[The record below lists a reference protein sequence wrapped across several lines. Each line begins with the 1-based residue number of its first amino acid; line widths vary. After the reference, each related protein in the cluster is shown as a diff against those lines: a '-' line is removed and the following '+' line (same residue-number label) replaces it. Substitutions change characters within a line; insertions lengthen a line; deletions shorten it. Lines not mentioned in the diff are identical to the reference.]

1 MRIDVY
7 FNGSSTGQQDL
18 HDRVVLVV
26 DVLRASTSIAAAL
39 NNGARA
45 VIPFEG
51 VDEAIMRARSL
62 ERSEVLL
69 AGERKMAPIPG
80 FQLGNSPKEFT
91 ADVVNGKTI
100 VMTTTNGTAALASA
114 AAAAE
119 VIVGCFANYSAV
131 LAWLRAAARA
141 GKSITILCA
150 GTNGRFAL
158 EDAICAGR
166 FVRGVARRGIQ
177 PELGD
182 AASVAA
188 IIDRRMGGDL
198 LAVLRD
204 SEHGRALTEAG
215 LGDDVTYCASLN
227 THPVVPVYRER
238 QIVRLG
244 DSREDQGRGGQV
256 RGGQVRGG
264 QGQGR

>member
-1 MRIDVY
+1 MRLDVH
-7 FNGSSTGQQDL
+7 FNGSAEGQHDL

-39 NNGARA
+39 HNGARA

-51 VDEAIMRARSL
+51 VDEAMTRARSL
-62 ERSEVLL
+62 ERSEVVL
-69 AGERKMAPIPG
+69 AGERKMAPIQG

-91 ADVVNGKTI
+91 ADQVNGKI
-100 VMTTTNGTAALASA
+100 VVMTTTNGTSALAG
-114 AAAAE
+114 
-119 VIVGCFANYSAV
+119 IVGATEVLVGAFANYSAV

-141 GKSITILCA
+141 GKSITIVCA

-166 FVRGVARRGIQ
+166 FVRGIERRGIQ

-182 AASVAA
+182 AANVAA

-198 LAVLRD
+198 PAVLRN
-204 SEHGRALTEAG
+204 SEHGRALIDAG
-215 LGDDVTYCASLN
+215 LGEDVTYCATLD
-227 THPVVPVYRER
+227 THPVVPVYRDR
-238 QIVRLG
+238 QVVSLNKKR
-244 DSREDQGRGGQV
+244 GR
-256 RGGQVRGG
+256 
-264 QGQGR
+264 

>member
-1 MRIDVY
+1 VRIDVL
-7 FNGSSTGQQDL
+7 FNGSSTPGGGGQNDL

-51 VDEAIMRARSL
+51 VDEAIIRARSL

-69 AGERKMAPIPG
+69 AGERKMARIHG
-80 FQLGNSPKEFT
+80 FELGNSPREFT

-100 VMTTTNGTAALASA
+100 VMTTTNGTAALASTVG
-114 AAAAE
+114 AAE
-119 VIVGCFANYSAV
+119 VIVGCFANYSVV

-141 GKSITILCA
+141 GKSITIVCA

-166 FVRGVARRGIQ
+166 FVRGIARRGIQ

-188 IIDRRMGGDL
+188 MIDRRMGGDL
-198 LAVLRD
+198 SAVLRD
-204 SEHGRALTEAG
+204 SEHGRALIEAG
-215 LGDDVTYCASLN
+215 LGDDVAFCATIN
-227 THPVVPVYRER
+227 THSVVPIYRDR
-238 QIVRLG
+238 QVIRLG
-244 DSREDQGRGGQV
+244 DNRD
-256 RGGQVRGG
+256 
-264 QGQGR
+264 GQGRDGQGRDSQGRVR

>member
-1 MRIDVY
+1 VRIDVH
-7 FNGSSTGQQDL
+7 FNGSSTAGSQHDL
-18 HDRVVLVV
+18 HDRVVLVI
-26 DVLRASTSIAAAL
+26 DVLRASTTIAAAL

-51 VDEAIMRARSL
+51 VDDAIMRARSL

-80 FQLGNSPKEFT
+80 FQLGNSPREFT
-91 ADVVNGKTI
+91 TDVVGGKTI
-100 VMTTTNGTAALASA
+100 VMTTTNGTAALAGTGG
-114 AAAAE
+114 AAE

-141 GKSITILCA
+141 GKSITIVCA

-166 FVRGVARRGIQ
+166 FVRGIARRGIL

-182 AASVAA
+182 AANVAA

-198 LAVLRD
+198 VAVLRD
-204 SEHGRALTEAG
+204 SEHGRALIEAG
-215 LGDDVTYCASLN
+215 LGDDVTYCANMN
-227 THPVVPVYRER
+227 TNPVVPIYRDR
-238 QIVRLG
+238 QVVRLG
-244 DSREDQGRGGQV
+244 ASRER
-256 RGGQVRGG
+256 
-264 QGQGR
+264 

>member
-1 MRIDVY
+1 VRIDVH
-7 FNGSSTGQQDL
+7 FNGGATGQQDL

-39 NNGARA
+39 HNGARA

-51 VDEAIMRARSL
+51 VDDAIMRARSL

-80 FQLGNSPKEFT
+80 FELGNSPREFT
-91 ADVVNGKTI
+91 PEVVSGKTI
-100 VMTTTNGTAALASA
+100 VMTTTNGTAALAGASG
-114 AAAAE
+114 AAE
-119 VIVGCFANYSAV
+119 IIVGCFANYSAV
-131 LAWLRAAARA
+131 LAWLRAAARS
-141 GKSITILCA
+141 GKSITISCA

-166 FVRGVARRGIQ
+166 FVRGIARRGIQ

-182 AASVAA
+182 AANVAA

-204 SEHGRALTEAG
+204 SEHGRALLDAG
-215 LGDDVTYCASLN
+215 LGEDVTYCATMN
-227 THPVVPVYRER
+227 THPVVPIYRDR
-238 QIVRLG
+238 QVVRLG
-244 DSREDQGRGGQV
+244 D
-256 RGGQVRGG
+256 
-264 QGQGR
+264 GQGRHGQGR

>member
-7 FNGSSTGQQDL
+7 FIASSTGQADL

-39 NNGARA
+39 SNGARA
-45 VIPFEG
+45 VIPMHG
-51 VDEAIMRARSL
+51 VDEAIMRVRSL

-80 FQLGNSPKEFT
+80 FDLGNSPREFT
-91 ADVVNGKTI
+91 ADVVAGKTI
-100 VMTTTNGTAALASA
+100 VMTTTNGTNALAG
-114 AAAAE
+114 
-119 VIVGCFANYSAV
+119 IVGASEVLVGGFANYSAV

-141 GKSITILCA
+141 GKSLTIVCA
-150 GTNGRFAL
+150 GSNGRFAL

-177 PELGD
+177 PDLGD

-188 IIDRRMGGDL
+188 IIERRMGADL
-198 LAVLRD
+198 PAVLRD
-204 SEHGRALTEAG
+204 SEHGRALIEAG
-215 LGDDVTYCASLN
+215 LGDDVTYCAGID
-227 THPVVPVYRER
+227 THPVVPIYRDR
-238 QIVRLG
+238 QVIRLG
-244 DSREDQGRGGQV
+244 DRGE
-256 RGGQVRGG
+256 R
-264 QGQGR
+264 

>member
-1 MRIDVY
+1 MRIDVH
-7 FNGSSTGQQDL
+7 FNGSSTPGGQHDL

-45 VIPFEG
+45 IIPFEG
-51 VDEAIMRARSL
+51 VDEAITRARAL
-62 ERSEVLL
+62 ERSDVLL
-69 AGERKMAPIPG
+69 AGERKMAPIRG

-91 ADVVNGKTI
+91 ADVVSGKTI
-100 VMTTTNGTAALASA
+100 VMTTTNGTAALAATVGAS
-114 AAAAE
+114 E

-141 GKSITILCA
+141 GKSITIVCA

-166 FVRGVARRGIQ
+166 YVRGIARRGIQ
-177 PELGD
+177 AELGD

-188 IIDRRMGGDL
+188 IIDRRVGGDL
-198 LAVLRD
+198 VAVLRA
-204 SEHGRALTEAG
+204 SEHGRALIEAG
-215 LGDDVTYCASLN
+215 HGDDVTYCGTMN
-227 THPVVPVYRER
+227 TNPVVPVYRDR
-238 QIVRLG
+238 QVVRLG
-244 DSREDQGRGGQV
+244 DKHDGR
-256 RGGQVRGG
+256 
-264 QGQGR
+264 

>member
-1 MRIDVY
+1 M
-7 FNGSSTGQQDL
+7 
-18 HDRVVLVV
+18 VLVV

-51 VDEAIMRARSL
+51 VDDAIMRARSL

-80 FQLGNSPKEFT
+80 FQLGNSPREFT

-100 VMTTTNGTAALASA
+100 VMTTTNGTAALSGTVG
-114 AAAAE
+114 AAE
-119 VIVGCFANYSAV
+119 VIVGCFANYSVV

-141 GKSITILCA
+141 GKSITIVCA

-166 FVRGVARRGIQ
+166 FVRGIARRGIQ

-188 IIDRRMGGDL
+188 IVDRRMGGDL
-198 LAVLRD
+198 AAVLRD
-204 SEHGRALTEAG
+204 SEHGRALIQAG
-215 LGDDVTYCASLN
+215 HGDDVTYCGGIN
-227 THPVVPVYRER
+227 TNPVVPVYRDR
-238 QIVRLG
+238 QVVRLG
-244 DSREDQGRGGQV
+244 DRRDGR
-256 RGGQVRGG
+256 
-264 QGQGR
+264 

>member
-7 FNGSSTGQQDL
+7 FIASSTGQVDL

-45 VIPFEG
+45 VIPLQG

-69 AGERKMAPIPG
+69 AGERKMAPIHG
-80 FQLGNSPKEFT
+80 FDLGNSPREFT
-91 ADVVNGKTI
+91 ADVVAGKTI
-100 VMTTTNGTAALASA
+100 VMTTSNGTAALASTVG
-114 AAAAE
+114 AAE
-119 VIVGCFANYSAV
+119 VLVGCFANYSAV

-141 GKSITILCA
+141 GKSLTIICA
-150 GTNGRFAL
+150 GSNGRFAL

-177 PELGD
+177 PDLGD
-182 AASVAA
+182 AANVAA
-188 IIDRRMGGDL
+188 IIDRRMGADL
-198 LAVLRD
+198 MAVLRD
-204 SEHGRALTEAG
+204 SEHGRALIEAG
-215 LGDDVTYCASLN
+215 LGGDVTYCAGID
-227 THPVVPVYRER
+227 THPVVPIYRDR
-238 QIVRLG
+238 QVIRLG
-244 DSREDQGRGGQV
+244 DRDER
-256 RGGQVRGG
+256 
-264 QGQGR
+264 

>member
-1 MRIDVY
+1 MRIDVH
-7 FNGSSTGQQDL
+7 FNGSSAGQAEL

-39 NNGARA
+39 SNGARA

-51 VDEAIMRARSL
+51 VDDAIMRARSL

-69 AGERKMAPIPG
+69 AGERKMAPIQG
-80 FQLGNSPKEFT
+80 FELGNSPREFT
-91 ADVVNGKTI
+91 ADVVTGKTI
-100 VMTTTNGTAALASA
+100 VMTTTNGTAALASCVGA
-114 AAAAE
+114 VE
-119 VIVGCFANYSAV
+119 VLVGAFANYSAV

-141 GKSITILCA
+141 GKSLTIVCA

-182 AASVAA
+182 AANVAA
-188 IIDRRMGGDL
+188 IIDRRMGADL
-198 LAVLRD
+198 PAVLRD
-204 SEHGRALTEAG
+204 SEHGRALIEAG
-215 LGDDVTYCASLN
+215 LGDDVTYCAAID
-227 THPVVPVYRER
+227 THPVVPVYRDR
-238 QIVRLG
+238 QVVRLG
-244 DSREDQGRGGQV
+244 GGRER
-256 RGGQVRGG
+256 
-264 QGQGR
+264 